1 MIAFDTN
8 HLLRHILQ
16 DDAKQSKHVS
26 ALLAEQIALGKQ
38 VLILD
43 LVIMETCWVL
53 TKVYEFD
60 TTAWSHVLESLLSD
74 AAFCFEDSAKLR
86 RALEFYKSG
95 KADFNDYLILSQA
108 QSQGARLETFDKK
121 LKQSL

>member
-8 HLLRHILQ
+8 YLLRHILQ

-60 TTAWSHVLESLLSD
+60 TAAWSHVLESLLSD
-74 AAFCFEDSAKLR
+74 AAFSFEDSAKLR

-108 QSQGARLETFDKK
+108 ESQGARLETFDKK